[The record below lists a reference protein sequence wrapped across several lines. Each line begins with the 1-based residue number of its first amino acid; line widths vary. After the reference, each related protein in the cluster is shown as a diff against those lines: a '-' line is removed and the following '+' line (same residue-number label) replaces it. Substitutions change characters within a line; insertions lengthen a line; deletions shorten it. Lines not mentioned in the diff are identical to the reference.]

1 MDNFISTL
9 SSMLGYTMVAASFVM
24 VLPQIYNIV
33 MERRVDGMSLTS
45 LLFDL
50 IAAIMGF
57 TMNWT
62 LSNPFSVYGELVP
75 VLCQHIILIYLI
87 LFYKHSEKSAN
98 MFLIYF
104 SVIFVTLL
112 LTQPFTLLWYLNLP
126 VAIAALL
133 GKLQQIQQIYEVGDA
148 GVLSLSSSIL
158 GSIGVTIRNFTIII
172 LYLQTPYDNRDNIGL
187 AITIILGLCRFV
199 ITYQVYYFNFVANV
213 KSKLQ

>member
-62 LSNPFSVYGELVP
+62 LSNPFRQKLTFT
-75 VLCQHIILIYLI
+75 LI
-87 LFYKHSEKSAN
+87 LYATRPK
-98 MFLIYF
+98 
-104 SVIFVTLL
+104 V
-112 LTQPFTLLWYLNLP
+112 
-126 VAIAALL
+126 
-133 GKLQQIQQIYEVGDA
+133 
-148 GVLSLSSSIL
+148 
-158 GSIGVTIRNFTIII
+158 
-172 LYLQTPYDNRDNIGL
+172 
-187 AITIILGLCRFV
+187 
-199 ITYQVYYFNFVANV
+199 
-213 KSKLQ
+213 